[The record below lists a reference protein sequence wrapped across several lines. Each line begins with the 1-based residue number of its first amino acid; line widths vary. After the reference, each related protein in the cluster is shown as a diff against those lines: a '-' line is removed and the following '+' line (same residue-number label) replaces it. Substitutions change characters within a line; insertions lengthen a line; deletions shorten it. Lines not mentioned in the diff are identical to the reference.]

1 MRNKGAPIDWVMLEP
16 AVANLHPVGLSAK
29 APHPNAGKLFIRYL
43 LSQPV
48 QESFAK
54 SGQLP
59 ARKDAG
65 AGLKEIL
72 RGVEPY
78 PSQANLADR
87 LNDNIELYKKLL
99 QVP

>member
-1 MRNKGAPIDWVMLEP
+1 M
-16 AVANLHPVGLSAK
+16 
-29 APHPNAGKLFIRYL
+29 
-43 LSQPV
+43 

-54 SGQLP
+54 NGQLP

-78 PSQANLADR
+78 PSQAKLADR
-87 LNDNIELYKKLL
+87 LNENVELYKKLL